1 MGTIRRIAL
10 RTLATAAVAC
20 TALAAGAALLLHHR
34 LSSCLPITEGRID
47 LEGLSAAVRIDRDVR
62 GVPTIRAANRLDA
75 ARALGWL
82 HGQDRYFQMDLM
94 RRRAA
99 GELAE
104 LVGPKALP
112 LDRSTRPFEFRR
124 HARQAY
130 RAFPPS
136 ERALIDAYVAGV
148 NAGLHALKSPPWE
161 YALLR
166 ENPKPWTA
174 VDSLLSGYSMILVLE
189 DSGRYEASLDRLRE
203 VRGAAVADFF
213 APELGP
219 DDDAIDGSRAP
230 LPPIP
235 GPADIDLRREGSY
248 SAAWSPAPSENPAQ
262 APGSNA
268 FALAG
273 RFSAGGG
280 ALLANDMHL
289 SLSVPCTWYRAV
301 IDYQRRD
308 GRPVELEGLTLPGS
322 PALIAGSNGRVAW
335 GMTNSFADTSD
346 LVRVDFLPGSTTRYR
361 TPAGPRNLVI
371 HHDTIRVR
379 GAHSVELDT
388 PWTVWGPLHGRDA
401 RGRPYALAWTAE
413 DPRVIDLGLADLANA
428 DTVAEALAIA
438 QRSGVPS
445 LNFIA
450 ADRSG
455 SIGWT
460 VAGPLPRRV
469 GLDGRLPA
477 SWADGR
483 RGWDGW
489 LPPSEHPAIMNPPS
503 GYLSSANERLFGG
516 RTLALLGDGGYEPAY
531 RAAQLRADVAAL
543 AARAGAKAGPADL
556 LAIQLDDRAL
566 HLERWRALL
575 IRTLS
580 GPSRADSPER
590 ARLRQLVSHWEGRA
604 VTASVA
610 YTLVR
615 DFKAA
620 VLHRVLGPVFAP
632 CMRGD
637 TEFEWWKF
645 HYEPAVW
652 SLLEHRPGNLLAPEY
667 HDWDELL
674 LAAADDVIRE
684 DRPLGRATWG
694 RRNRAHI
701 VHPFAAL
708 LPGFA
713 ARWISMPEVPLD
725 GDRDMP
731 RVAAP
736 DFGASERLAVEPGR
750 EAQGILQTPGGNSS
764 NPLSPFFRAGFE
776 AWATGKP
783 TPLLPGRARYH
794 LELAPAR
801 GLRQPPPN

>member
-1 MGTIRRIAL
+1 MV
-10 RTLATAAVAC
+10 VAC
-20 TALAAGAALLLHHR
+20 AAFAAGAGIWIHHR
-34 LSSCLPITEGRID
+34 LAACLPIVDGRAD
-47 LEGLSAAVRIDRDVR
+47 LEGLSAPVRIDRDAR
-62 GVPTIRAANRLDA
+62 GVPTIHAANRLDA

-82 HGQDRYFQMDLM
+82 HGQDRFFQMDLM

-99 GELAE
+99 GELAA

-112 LDRSTRPFEFRR
+112 LDLKTRPFEFRR
-124 HARQAY
+124 YARRAY

-136 ERALIDAYVAGV
+136 QRALIDAYVAGV
-148 NAGLHALKSPPWE
+148 NAGLSALKSPPWE

-166 ENPKPWTA
+166 ETPKPWTA

-189 DSGRYEASLDRLRE
+189 DSGGYEASLDRLRE
-203 VRGAAVADFF
+203 ARGAAVADFF

-219 DDDAIDGSRAP
+219 DDDAVDGSRAQ

-235 GPADIDLRREGSY
+235 GPADIDLRRESGLA
-248 SAAWSPAPSENPAQ
+248 AAWSPAPVDSPAQ

-289 SLSVPCTWYRAV
+289 SLAVPCTWYRAV
-301 IDYQRRD
+301 IDYRRRD
-308 GRPVELEGLTLPGS
+308 GRSVQLAGLTLPGS

-346 LVRVDFLPGSTTRYR
+346 LVRVDFLPESTTRYR
-361 TPAGPRNLVI
+361 TPSGPRELVI

-379 GAHSVELDT
+379 GGRPVELNT

-401 RGRPYALAWTAE
+401 RGRRYALTWTAE
-413 DPRVIDLGLADLANA
+413 DPRAIDLGIADLANA
-428 DTVAEALAIA
+428 GTVAEALAIA

-450 ADRSG
+450 ADRTG
-455 SIGWT
+455 AIGWT
-460 VAGPLPRRV
+460 VAGPLPRRI
-469 GLDGRLPA
+469 GMDGRLPR

-483 RGWDGW
+483 RGWHGW
-489 LPPSEHPAIMNPPS
+489 LPPSEHPMLVNPPA

-516 RTLALLGDGGYEPAY
+516 RTLELLGDGGYESPY
-531 RAAQLRADVAAL
+531 RGTQLRADLAAL
-543 AARAGAKAGPADL
+543 ASRGGAKAGPADL

-575 IRTLS
+575 LHTLS
-580 GPSRADSPER
+580 EPAAASGPER
-590 ARLRQLVSHWEGRA
+590 SRLRTLVSHWEGRA
-604 VTASVA
+604 AAASVA
-610 YTLVR
+610 YTLVH
-615 DFKAA
+615 DFRAA

-632 CMRGD
+632 CMRGEPD
-637 TEFEWWKF
+637 FEWWKF

-652 SLLEHRPGNLLAPEY
+652 SLLENRPPNLLAPEY
-667 HDWDELL
+667 RGWDDLL

-684 DRPLGRATWG
+684 DRPLGRAAWG
-694 RRNRAHI
+694 LRNRAHI

-713 ARWISMPEVPLD
+713 GRWISMPALPLD
-725 GDRDMP
+725 GDRNMP

-750 EAQGILQTPGGNSS
+750 EDEGILETPGGNSS

-783 TPLLPGRARYH
+783 TPLLPGRARHH

-801 GLRQPPPN
+801 ALRQPPAN